1 MAAFCL
7 RLADA
12 FHLPF
17 LADGGLDLCEDAQH
31 LHKSAARRRAGVER
45 LLGGTKGD
53 VLLFTL
59 SHNSRE
65 IRDRAGEAVNAG
77 HSNHVSGSCKVDQ
90 GPKFHPTL
98 GGRAA
103 FLLLATNLIL
113 SIPQSFDVRPRFAP
127 MNSSSYSHR
136 SISRSESVSKG
147 LGPRQ
152 RAPRKPLEA

>member
-12 FHLPF
+12 LHLPF
-17 LADGGLDLCEDAQH
+17 LANGGLDLCEDAEH
-31 LHKSAARRRAGVER
+31 LHKAAARRRAGVER

-77 HSNHVSGSCKVDQ
+77 HNNHVSGSCKVDQ
-90 GPKFHPTL
+90 GPKFLPTL

-103 FLLLATNLIL
+103 PLLLTNNLIL
-113 SIPQSFDVRPRFAP
+113 SIPQGFDVR
-127 MNSSSYSHR
+127 
-136 SISRSESVSKG
+136 
-147 LGPRQ
+147 
-152 RAPRKPLEA
+152 